1 VKRNASRSVELS
13 KVLSSALR
21 HAPDAYHLALGDEG
35 WVDLSDLVD
44 SLRRDGWSDLTTD
57 DVENLVRSSSKKRHE
72 IADGRIRAL
81 YGHSVPTQ
89 VFYPRGNPPKTLYH
103 GTSPSAAALIRQ
115 QGLKPMRRQYV
126 HLSTDVSTAQAVG
139 RRKASD
145 PVVLSVAASEASLA
159 GVQFYAGNDQ
169 TWLAEAVPPD
179 FIDFSSAPADQ
190 PSL

>member
-1 VKRNASRSVELS
+1 MKHNASRSVELS
-13 KVLSSALR
+13 KLLSSALR
-21 HAPDAYHLALGDEG
+21 HEPEAFHLELGDEG

-81 YGHSVPTQ
+81 YGHSVPKQ
-89 VFYPRGNPPKTLYH
+89 VSYPRGNPPTTLYH

-115 QGLKPMRRQYV
+115 QGLKPMQRQYV
-126 HLSTDVSTAQAVG
+126 HLSTEVTTARTVG

-145 PVVLSVAASEASLA
+145 PVVLSIAASEAAQA

-169 TWLAEAVPPD
+169 TWLAESVPPN
-179 FIDFSSAPADQ
+179 FIDFSSVPADQ
-190 PSL
+190 PLL